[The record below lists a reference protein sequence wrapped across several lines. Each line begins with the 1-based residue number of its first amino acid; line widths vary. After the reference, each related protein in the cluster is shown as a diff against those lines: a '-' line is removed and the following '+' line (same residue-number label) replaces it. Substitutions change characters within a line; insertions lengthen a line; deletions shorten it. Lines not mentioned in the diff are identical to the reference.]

1 MVKKFN
7 AVFFSYNAALK
18 VQVKALRREL
28 GHKTLGTQYILDT
41 VIHLRNKFTLV
52 HFWNGKATAD
62 WKCNI
67 RGDPRR

>member
-1 MVKKFN
+1 MQ
-7 AVFFSYNAALK
+7 FFSYNAALK

-41 VIHLRNKFTLV
+41 VIHVRNKFTLV
-52 HFWNGKATAD
+52 HFFGMIKQQLIGNAS
-62 WKCNI
+62 I